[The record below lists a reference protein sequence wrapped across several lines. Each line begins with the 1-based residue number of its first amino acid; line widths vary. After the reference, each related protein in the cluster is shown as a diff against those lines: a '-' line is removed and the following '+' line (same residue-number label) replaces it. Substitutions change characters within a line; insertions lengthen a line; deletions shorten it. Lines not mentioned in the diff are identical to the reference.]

1 MNLLPPSGP
10 RADIIRKLRESG
22 HHRIAV
28 PWMVLEEM
36 AAHQAAFYPDRHKSV
51 VTALQKLRE
60 LLPWELESSLEPL
73 DLERLLNHWRDA
85 YREIFEVIEMSGDIA
100 RRALARE
107 AMSLP
112 PAKRNKDHS
121 EGARDVAIWF
131 SILEFLNENP
141 EEHVFFVTS
150 NTNDFGDGT
159 AYPYPMDEDVR
170 GLEGRLTRLAD
181 FDQVVSRFTKEVSG
195 EAAETAAGDLLRS
208 FPIQSRLAQTAVEI
222 LTSPTG
228 FVGVGPT
235 DGVVQWRSW
244 ITPPEAEL
252 LSVTDVVGH
261 EIEGDIWYTAKARWL
276 LYGLATDGNDTQS
289 IACAWEVK
297 VLFSASKEDQ
307 TPTLLTPG
315 EPSLPDMGDERCAE
329 ALKRLKGRA
338 ADVARRS
345 VASMSAQSSAT
356 GSYLAQQMAAAMP
369 KYDIAGLMGTANL
382 AQQMAAAMPKLDVAG
397 LLPTANLAQQMAAAM
412 PKLDVAGLFPTANL
426 AQQMAAAMP
435 KLDVAGLFPTA
446 NLAQQMA
453 AAMPKLDVAGLF
465 PTANL
470 AQQMA
475 TAMPKYDVS
484 GLPYLATAAKPSSD
498 DETESNGDEETEEH

>member
-1 MNLLPPSGP
+1 MILFDTNAVNLLPPNGP

-36 AAHQAAFYPDRHKSV
+36 AAHQAAFYPDRHKSA
-51 VTALQKLRE
+51 VTVLQKLRE
-60 LLPWELESSLEPL
+60 MLPWELESSLEPL

-85 YREIFEVIEMSGDIA
+85 YREIFEVIDMSGDTA

-131 SILEFLNENP
+131 SILEFLKENP
-141 EEHVFFVTS
+141 EEHVCFVTS

-170 GLEGRLTRLAD
+170 GLEDRLTHLAD
-181 FDQVVSRFTKEVSG
+181 FDQVVSQFTKEVSG
-195 EAAETAAGDLLRS
+195 KEAETAAGDLLRS
-208 FPIQSRLAQTAVEI
+208 VPIQSRLAQTAVEI

-228 FVGVGPT
+228 FVGMGVT

-244 ITPPEAEL
+244 MTPPEAEL
-252 LSVTDVVGH
+252 LGVTDVVGH
-261 EIEGDIWYTAKARWL
+261 EIEGDVWYTAKARWL
-276 LYGLATDGNDTQS
+276 LYGVVTDGNDTQS
-289 IACAWEVK
+289 IACVWEVK
-297 VLFSASKEDQ
+297 VLFSASEEDQ

-315 EPSLPDMGDERCAE
+315 EPSMPDMADEGCAE
-329 ALKRLKGRA
+329 ALKRLKGKA

-345 VASMSAQSSAT
+345 LANLSAQSSAA
-356 GSYLAQQMAAAMP
+356 GSYLAQQMAAAMPKLDIAGFMGTANLAQQMAAAMPKYDIAGLMGTANLAQQMAAAMP

-382 AQQMAAAMPKLDVAG
+382 AQQMAAAMPKLDIAG
-397 LLPTANLAQQMAAAM
+397 LLPSVNLAQQLAAS
-412 PKLDVAGLFPTANL
+412 
-426 AQQMAAAMP
+426 
-435 KLDVAGLFPTA
+435 
-446 NLAQQMA
+446 
-453 AAMPKLDVAGLF
+453 
-465 PTANL
+465 
-470 AQQMA
+470 
-475 TAMPKYDVS
+475 MPKYDVS
-484 GLPYLATAAKPSSD
+484 GLPYLARATEPSSD
-498 DETESNGDEETEEH
+498 EETESNEDEETEED